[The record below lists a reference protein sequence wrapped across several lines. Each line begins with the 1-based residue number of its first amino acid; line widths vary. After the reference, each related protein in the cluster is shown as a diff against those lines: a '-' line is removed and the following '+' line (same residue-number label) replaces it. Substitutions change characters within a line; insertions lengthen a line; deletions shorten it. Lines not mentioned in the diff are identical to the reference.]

1 MTGMKPPGTGMRLGT
16 GRAGPVNMSGVG
28 LNTNMNI
35 SDRPVTQQGLS
46 GMKTAGMGPQRQIQD
61 NSYYLSLL
69 RAKCTEIMKEIEVL
83 KGNVEKGQKDN
94 AAYGQLERKYEALT
108 NEMRSLQGKLADYN
122 LLLDRS
128 RAHRDV
134 EEVLEEAQQLS
145 HQNHQDRGR
154 VDELFSHRTA
164 LENQC
169 REVDGQLERQHNE
182 VAERMEAVDPAMKD
196 HFMKLSQK
204 HQELS
209 VHVLP
214 KRQSDLAF
222 FEERVREME
231 KAVSVDPFRS
241 KAFRLRED
249 MARLERLQQELL
261 QELDGP
267 QMSEEQQREM
277 LLQRVKADNA
287 QIAEHE
293 KQLAE
298 AQEAI
303 RNGKKQLSQ
312 LKNDAAEANDPKAQ
326 KYQELF
332 QKDKE
337 MSALIDSFEPDKA
350 AEVAKIDKEQA
361 EVVRLLESVSR
372 RLSLTS
378 SAGGMSKDK
387 LDAMEKDLE
396 YKQDQMEKSLMTS
409 ESLSSQ
415 LAQRK
420 LELEK
425 IESLDQKISSEL
437 EALHQKL
444 QTMEEEL
451 VVYEDIPKLREDA
464 DAAKADAARRKAE
477 AEDKMGA
484 LKAAATQQKREY
496 EQLKS
501 QLAKDEVAVAIE
513 ELEHKMKH
521 HEQNVYVLTE
531 YIETKGAEVN
541 WEAVAEECLQMI
553 NNINNESIQA
563 LKERPVFSQASVSY

>member
-1 MTGMKPPGTGMRLGT
+1 
-16 GRAGPVNMSGVG
+16 
-28 LNTNMNI
+28 MNI

-61 NSYYLSLL
+61 NSYYLTLL

-83 KGNVEKGQKDN
+83 KGNVDKGQKDN

-128 RAHRDV
+128 RSHREV
-134 EEVLEEAQQLS
+134 EEVLDEAQQLG
-145 HQNHQDRGR
+145 HQNHMDRGR

-182 VAERMEAVDPAMKD
+182 TAERLDAVDPAMKD

-249 MARLERLQQELL
+249 MARLDRLQQELM

-267 QMSEEQQREM
+267 QLSEEQQREL

-303 RNGKKQLSQ
+303 RNGKKQLAQ
-312 LKNDAAEANDPKAQ
+312 LKNDTAEANDPKAQ

-337 MSALIDSFEPDKA
+337 MSELIDSFEPNKA
-350 AEVAKIDKEQA
+350 AELAKIEKEQA

-378 SAGGMSKDK
+378 GGGMSKDK

-409 ESLSSQ
+409 ESLSGQ
-415 LAQRK
+415 LSQRK

-425 IESLDQKISSEL
+425 IESLDEKISTEL
-437 EALHQKL
+437 ETLNEKL
-444 QTMEEEL
+444 RTMEEEL
-451 VVYEDIPKLREDA
+451 LVYEDIPKLREDA
-464 DAAKADAARRKAE
+464 ERAKADAVRRKAE
-477 AEDKMGA
+477 AEGKMGE
-484 LKAAATQQKREY
+484 LKAQANQQKREY

-501 QLAKDEVAVAIE
+501 QLAKDDVAVAID
-513 ELEHKMKH
+513 ELEHKMRH

-563 LKERPVFSQASVSY
+563 LKERPVFSTASVSY